1 MFLYLLA
8 GNTNTQHPN
17 LQRNINLQSNKK
29 KKTVSNFY
37 SYEMPSNPERHNT
50 V

>member
-17 LQRNINLQSNKK
+17 SQRNINLQSK
-29 KKTVSNFY
+29 
-37 SYEMPSNPERHNT
+37 
-50 V
+50 